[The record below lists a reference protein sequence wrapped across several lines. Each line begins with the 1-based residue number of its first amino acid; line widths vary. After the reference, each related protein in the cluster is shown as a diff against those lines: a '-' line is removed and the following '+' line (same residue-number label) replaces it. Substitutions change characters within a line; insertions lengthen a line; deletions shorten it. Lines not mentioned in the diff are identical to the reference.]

1 MTVPEDATLRLP
13 AHGCEGEES
22 AAMQVVDHDE
32 VWERLPM
39 SAAIGAL
46 EEAIASGRLGTT
58 PPRQHVHAGDQ
69 ELLLMPSF
77 LDGGGGVKLVGID
90 PDNPARG
97 LPRIQGVFVLFDP
110 PGLTPS
116 AVLDARALTAL
127 RTAAVSGLATRYLAR
142 PDASRLVI
150 LGAGPQ
156 AHAHLLAMH
165 ALFDLSKVTVVSR
178 TRAGAEELAVRAREE
193 LGLAAVVAGPEA
205 VADADVICAC
215 TTSRTPV
222 FDGALLPEGV
232 HVNAVGA
239 YRPDMQEVDAATLA
253 GSAVVVESREA
264 ALAES
269 GDLIVAARE
278 AGWDPAAIAADLI
291 EVVRDGVAVRTAAAQ
306 RTLFESV
313 GMAFEDLVIARAV
326 LEAPASGR

>member
-1 MTVPEDATLRLP
+1 
-13 AHGCEGEES
+13 
-22 AAMQVVDHDE
+22 MQLISYDE

-39 SAAIGAL
+39 SAAIDAL
-46 EEAIASGRLGTT
+46 DRAIASDRIGAT

-77 LDGGGGVKLVGID
+77 LDGGAGVKLVGID

-110 PGLTPS
+110 PGLTPT
-116 AVLDARALTAL
+116 AIVDARALTAV

-150 LGAGPQ
+150 FGAGPQ
-156 AHAHLLAMH
+156 AHAHLLAMD
-165 ALFDLSKVTVVSR
+165 ALFDLSHVSVVSR
-178 TRAGAEELAVRAREE
+178 TRTAAEDLAARAREE
-193 LGLAAVVAGPEA
+193 LGLDAVVAGPEA
-205 VADADVICAC
+205 VVDADLICTC
-215 TTSRTPV
+215 TTSPTPV

-232 HVNAVGA
+232 HLNAVGA
-239 YRPDMQEVDAATLA
+239 YRPELQEVDAASVCA
-253 GSAVVVESREA
+253 SAVVVESREA

-269 GDLIVAARE
+269 GDLVIAARE
-278 AGWDPAAIAADLI
+278 AGWDPAAIVADLI
-291 EVVRDGVAVRTAAAQ
+291 EVVRDRVPVRTDAAQ

-313 GMAFEDLVIARAV
+313 GVAFEDLIVARAV
-326 LEAPASGR
+326 LDAARDDR

>member
-1 MTVPEDATLRLP
+1 
-13 AHGCEGEES
+13 
-22 AAMQVVDHDE
+22 MQVVDHDE
-32 VWERLPM
+32 VWELLPM

-46 EEAIASGRLGTT
+46 EEAIVSGRLGET

-97 LPRIQGVFVLFDP
+97 VPRIQGVFVLFDP

-150 LGAGPQ
+150 FGAGPQ
-156 AHAHLLAMH
+156 AHAHLLAMD
-165 ALFDLSKVTVVSR
+165 ALFPLSDVAVVSR
-178 TRAGAEELAVRAREE
+178 TRAGAEELAARARDE
-193 LGLAAVVAGPEA
+193 LGLAGRVARPEA
-205 VADADVICAC
+205 VAEADLICAC
-215 TTSRTPV
+215 TTSATPV
-222 FDGALLPEGV
+222 FDGSLLPEGV

-239 YRPDMQEVDAATLA
+239 YRPDLQEVDATTVT
-253 GSAVVVESREA
+253 GSAVVVESRA
-264 ALAES
+264 AAMAES
-269 GDLIVAARE
+269 GDLLVAMQE
-278 AGWDPAAIAADLI
+278 AGWDPALIAADLV
-291 EVVRDGVAVRTAAAQ
+291 EVVRDGVAVRTAASQ

-313 GMAFEDLVIARAV
+313 GVAFEDLVIARAV
-326 LEAPASGR
+326 LDRRHGGR

>member
-1 MTVPEDATLRLP
+1 MRVL
-13 AHGCEGEES
+13 
-22 AAMQVVDHDE
+22 DHDE

-46 EEAIASGRLGTT
+46 EEAVVSGQLGTT
-58 PPRQHVHAGDQ
+58 PPRQHVHVGDQ

-97 LPRIQGVFVLFDP
+97 LPRLQGVFVLFDP

-150 LGAGPQ
+150 FGSGPQ

-165 ALFDLSKVTVVSR
+165 ALFELSEVRVVSR
-178 TRAGAEELAVRAREE
+178 TRAGAERLAARARDE
-193 LGLAAVVAGPEA
+193 LGLAGEVAGPEA
-205 VADADVICAC
+205 VADADLICTC
-215 TTSRTPV
+215 TTSRAPV

-239 YRPDMQEVDAATLA
+239 YRPDMQEVDAATVA
-253 GSAVVVESREA
+253 GSAVVVESRDA

-269 GDLIVAARE
+269 GDLIVAMRE
-278 AGWDPAAIAADLI
+278 SGWDPAAIAADLV
-291 EVVRDGVAVRTAAAQ
+291 EVVRDGVAVRTDASQ

-313 GMAFEDLVIARAV
+313 GMAFEDLAIARAV
-326 LEAPASGR
+326 LAASEADRWPASSHPPWVT

>member
-1 MTVPEDATLRLP
+1 
-13 AHGCEGEES
+13 
-22 AAMQVVDHDE
+22 MQVVDHDE

-46 EEAIASGRLGTT
+46 QAAIATDRLGTS
-58 PPRQHVHAGDQ
+58 PPRQHLHAGDQ

-77 LDGGGGVKLVGID
+77 LDGGAGVKLVGID

-110 PGLTPS
+110 PGLTPA
-116 AVLDARALTAL
+116 AVVDARALTAL

-150 LGAGPQ
+150 FGAGPQ

-165 ALFDLSKVTVVSR
+165 ALFALSEVAVVSR
-178 TRAGAEELAVRAREE
+178 TREAAELLVARAREE
-193 LGLAAVVAGPEA
+193 LGLAAVVAGPDT

-215 TTSRTPV
+215 TTSRSPV

-239 YRPDMQEVDAATLA
+239 YRPDMQEVDATTVT

-269 GDLIVAARE
+269 GDLIVAERD
-278 AGWDPAAIAADLI
+278 AGWDPAAIAADLV
-291 EVVRDGVAVRTAAAQ
+291 EVVRDGVAVRTTASQ

-313 GMAFEDLVIARAV
+313 GVAFEDLVIARAV
-326 LEAPASGR
+326 LDAADSGR

>member
-1 MTVPEDATLRLP
+1 MR
-13 AHGCEGEES
+13 
-22 AAMQVVDHDE
+22 VVNHDE

-46 EEAIASGRLGTT
+46 EEAITSNRLGTS
-58 PPRQHVHAGDQ
+58 PPRQHLHAGDQ

-77 LDGGGGVKLVGID
+77 LDGGAGVKLVGID
-90 PDNPARG
+90 PDNPSRG

-110 PGLTPS
+110 PGLTPA
-116 AVLDARALTAL
+116 AVVDARALTAL

-150 LGAGPQ
+150 FGAGPQ
-156 AHAHLLAMH
+156 AHAHLLAMD
-165 ALFDLSKVTVVSR
+165 ALFALSEVAVVSR
-178 TRAGAEELAVRAREE
+178 TREAAEQLAARARDD
-193 LGLAAVVAGPEA
+193 LGLAAVVAGPDA

-222 FDGALLPEGV
+222 FDGARLPEGV

-239 YRPDMQEVDAATLA
+239 YRPDMQEVDAATVT
-253 GSAVVVESREA
+253 GSSVVVESREA

-269 GDLIVAARE
+269 GDLIVAARD
-278 AGWDPAAIAADLI
+278 AGWDPAAIAADLV
-291 EVVRDGVAVRTAAAQ
+291 EVVRDGAAVRTTAAQ

-313 GMAFEDLVIARAV
+313 GVAFEDLVIARAV
-326 LEAPASGR
+326 LAASDAGG